1 MIEKEKA
8 EELVNNY
15 KIIIESFL
23 NPFFMHSYMQD
34 VFYFSKNC
42 AITAVDEII
51 EVIKDNC
58 LEYDDNYWENV
69 KKEIEL
75 L

>member
-1 MIEKEKA
+1 MTEKEKA
-8 EELVNNY
+8 LELFNTYFKNITLGFLVPNLDVH
-15 KIIIESFL
+15 KESAK
-23 NPFFMHSYMQD
+23 S
-34 VFYFSKNC
+34 C
-42 AITAVDEII
+42 ALLCVDEII

>member
-1 MIEKEKA
+1 MTPKEKA

-15 KIIIESFL
+15 KTIIESFL

-42 AITAVDEII
+42 ATTAVDEII
-51 EVIKDNC
+51 K
-58 LEYDDNYWENV
+58 LDDFSIEGREYWENV